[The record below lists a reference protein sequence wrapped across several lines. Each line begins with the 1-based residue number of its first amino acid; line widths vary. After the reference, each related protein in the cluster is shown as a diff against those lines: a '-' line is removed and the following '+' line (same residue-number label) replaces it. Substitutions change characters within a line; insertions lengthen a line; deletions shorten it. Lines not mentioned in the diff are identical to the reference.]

1 MAFDADTPFLK
12 HAQDLSLLCHFK
24 GFERCAKVTIFQFQ
38 HLPCVSTPF
47 QVNSMSCLWSGFNHD
62 GQRPQLT
69 SGLHILTFHGHGCRS
84 SYSCC
89 HRCFDCDRSWKFHK
103 NHLHY
108 SFQSPICTEH
118 QKCLT
123 SASMKWETSLSVMQ
137 VVKCLIS
144 ARRAHHQTDMEES
157 ASHHSIMMVKDLNW
171 RQAFIYSHFMPADLH
186 IHFVI
191 DVSIAIEAENFTKF
205 IFIIL
210 SNCPSAQNIENAWLQ
225 HQSNEKRQWVSC
237 DLSNVSFQPE
247 GPTIRPIWRRVLRTI
262 QSWWSK
268 TSIDVRPS

>member
-62 GQRPQLT
+62 GQRPRLT
-69 SGLHILTFHGHGCRS
+69 SGLNILTFHWHGCRS

-89 HRCFDCDRSWKFHK
+89 HRCFDCDRSRKFHK

-108 SFQSPICTEH
+108 SFQSPICAEH
-118 QKCLT
+118 QECLT

-144 ARRAHHQTDMEES
+144 AQRAHHQTNLW
-157 ASHHSIMMVKDLNW
+157 HSPFKAKGEVGCEALSPSLN
-171 RQAFIYSHFMPADLH
+171 Q
-186 IHFVI
+186 
-191 DVSIAIEAENFTKF
+191 
-205 IFIIL
+205 
-210 SNCPSAQNIENAWLQ
+210 Q
-225 HQSNEKRQWVSC
+225 HQK
-237 DLSNVSFQPE
+237 SNVQTASAKATSWLVWRKTYVFQP
-247 GPTIRPIWRRVLRTI
+247 
-262 QSWWSK
+262 QH
-268 TSIDVRPS
+268 